1 MDGSEELSVLEYA
14 RSHGIARNH
23 QQLVPLDLL
32 AHIHDSEHAQS
43 LSSNDS
49 TSQFFNFE
57 TLDLDFPGSTSTITS
72 RNKKLILDR
81 DGVNFLAFVLQ
92 EAKSLQAILDYSVE
106 DTLPLQLKYKPWG
119 DLKIDVPLLS
129 AKKQDALKA
138 LRKRASPIE
147 LLNDIAPDLLIRE
160 RANIDE
166 GLEFPDYFWELP
178 SMLDRDPST
187 EKLEASKGTA
197 LILLEALAYFDE
209 KKHRKDAD
217 EFVSNFILDSVSR
230 CPCKCRCEY
239 F

>member
-1 MDGSEELSVLEYA
+1 MDDFEELSVLEYA
-14 RSHGIARNH
+14 RSHGIARDH
-23 QQLVPLDLL
+23 QQLAPLDLL
-32 AHIHDSEHAQS
+32 AQIHDFEHAKS

-49 TSQFFNFE
+49 ISQSFNFE
-57 TLDLDFPGSTSTITS
+57 TLDLDFPDSTSTNTS
-72 RNKKLILDR
+72 RNKKLILDK
-81 DGVNFLAFVLQ
+81 DGVKFLACVLQ
-92 EAKSLQAILDYSVE
+92 EVKSLQARLDYSVE
-106 DTLPLQLKYKPWG
+106 DILSLQLKYKPCG
-119 DLKIDVPLLS
+119 DLKIEVPLLS

-147 LLNDIAPDLLIRE
+147 LLNDIVPDLSIRE

-178 SMLDRDPST
+178 SMLDRDPSI
-187 EKLEASKGTA
+187 ERLEASKGTA
-197 LILLEALAYFDE
+197 LILLEALAYLDE